1 MSAFELSLL
10 VRASPRL
17 TKPRICKSSPP
28 TRSQH
33 SSDTP
38 RLCPATSVLT
48 ATTQIAVRGDALVV
62 GKAASALPNH
72 LEGSLAPVE
81 GSKMGEEVE
90 KSHDKLD
97 CRINAVSIG
106 DGGKKATKGQAASL
120 SSVLGDACGGLSSQL
135 HSRAAV
141 GVASTFDSQD
151 SAQVARGCSPQ
162 VSSQDLICSGKG
174 MSKDMGKPDTD
185 KKDQEG
191 KDEKDK
197 NCREKDK
204 ADLSGSCK
212 RETKENVKGSEGHVS
227 TVSTS
232 DSGRSV
238 EKPIDV
244 VCVVCDPVERSPGS
258 PRSGSLLQ
266 LSEKQPLQKEESV
279 ASRSSALDGSCHRGE
294 HVEVITEKA
303 LALVQRGS
311 AVQARTSTTALDA
324 ESFQDIIGKQPA
336 LPAVLDATD
345 RRGELS
351 LTGVS
356 SKEGACNGSEAEG
369 GSAKWAKHESR
380 QSSAKG
386 KEKSES
392 KEAKKAKAYKQKKRP
407 SPSDSSS
414 DFCLSD
420 SDVSPTQ
427 SSGTPSDGINGA
439 DSSRRASAH
448 AHTDKELR
456 PQVRFV

>member
-1 MSAFELSLL
+1 
-10 VRASPRL
+10 
-17 TKPRICKSSPP
+17 
-28 TRSQH
+28 
-33 SSDTP
+33 
-38 RLCPATSVLT
+38 LT
-48 ATTQIAVRGDALVV
+48 ATTQIAVRGDALVI

-97 CRINAVSIG
+97 GRTNDVSIG

-135 HSRAAV
+135 NSRAAV
-141 GVASTFDSQD
+141 GVASTVENQ
-151 SAQVARGCSPQ
+151 GCSPQ

-174 MSKDMGKPDTD
+174 MGKDMGKPVTD
-185 KKDQEG
+185 KKDHEG

-204 ADLSGSCK
+204 ADLSGSGK

-238 EKPIDV
+238 EQPIDV

-258 PRSGSLLQ
+258 PRSGSLPQ
-266 LSEKQPLQKEESV
+266 SSEKQPLQKEESV

-311 AVQARTSTTALDA
+311 AVQAHTSMIALDA
-324 ESFQDIIGKQPA
+324 ESLQDVISKQPA
-336 LPAVLDATD
+336 LPAVLDATG
-345 RRGELS
+345 RRGEL
-351 LTGVS
+351 LPTGVS

-380 QSSAKG
+380 KGSAKG
-386 KEKSES
+386 KENSES
-392 KEAKKAKAYKQKKRP
+392 KEAKKAKAHKQKKRP

-439 DSSRRASAH
+439 DSSRCAPAH
-448 AHTDKELR
+448 THTDKELR